1 MSNTNI
7 DALYPEFWA
16 GAWDKLDIGKYG
28 LQNKVNRDVEIMLAN
43 AGDTINVPITPDL
56 GDADDWTPGDAITAT
71 TITQETA
78 QVVLN
83 KSKKM
88 TIALTGK
95 ELSLTPYKL
104 IEKYGIPMAK
114 TIIKAVNLDIY
125 LELLKTDTWVD
136 AISGIDENDIVSC
149 KTALSLNEITDEGRS
164 LIVGPDDIDTLLKL
178 DAFQHVNISGTN
190 DAMVEGLLQ
199 RKFGFDIFENN
210 IISKYTPTDV
220 AGAIDNG
227 AGYAIGATTIAVD
240 AFNDDVNPIRAG
252 DIFII
257 ADESGTPYHTV
268 ISTTTTTSDTT
279 GITFTPALTDATAD
293 DAVVTVTPTRSALG
307 FVPSAAAFAARSYA
321 TLPSDVGVSSSVLNL
336 AGLPI
341 RISVFHDSKLG
352 LNVQYDLLYGVKT
365 VNSDRV
371 CRILCAA

>member
-1 MSNTNI
+1 MSNTNV

-28 LQNKVNRDVEIMLAN
+28 LQNKVSRDVEIMLAN

>member
-28 LQNKVNRDVEIMLAN
+28 LQNKVSRDVEIMLAN

-95 ELSLTPYKL
+95 ELSLTPYEL
-104 IEKYGIPMAK
+104 IEKYGVPMAK

-125 LELLKTDTWVD
+125 LELMKTDTWVD
-136 AISGIDENDIVSC
+136 AISGIDENDIISC
-149 KTALSLNEITDEGRS
+149 KTELSLNEITDEGRS